1 MFVKINSGQPV
12 KNYNSTVRVTDKTY
26 QYVQTAIDDFV
37 ALPDYSDRFLL
48 PNYYSGCGPDCT
60 GESP

>member
-1 MFVKINSGQPV
+1 MFVKIDAGADV
-12 KNYNSTVRVTDKTY
+12 KNYNSTVRVTDKKY
-26 QYVQTAIDDFV
+26 QYTKTSFNDFV

-60 GESP
+60 GEAP